1 MIPFQK
7 SYGLEKALPLLEQVL
22 LSGHTGG
29 DGPLAAQCREWLLER
44 LPCADIRMTSSGTS
58 ALEAAFRMMD
68 LVPGDEVILPAFA
81 YPADANAVLLAG
93 ATPVFAPVDP
103 VRLMLDPA
111 GLPAL
116 HTDRTRAI
124 LVIHYG
130 GQCCDMDAILAFA
143 RERGL
148 WVVEDAA
155 HAFLARYKGRYAGTM
170 GDFGCL
176 SFHGTKDVVAGEG
189 GALLVNRESFIERVG
204 SWQCGGTNREAF
216 LAGRTDR
223 YEWVSLGTSLA
234 PSELSMALLVSQ
246 LAKADTIVGGRRRL
260 FRIYRQHLTEVLVR
274 MPEDGPILSCSPSLE
289 DVEENG
295 HLFWLLFR
303 EGAAASDLL
312 RYLSRS
318 GIDARTHFVPL
329 QESLFGQQFIR
340 PGQRFETEHD
350 IGRRLVRLPL
360 FHGMTD
366 MEQATV
372 LTAVEQWLQGYPGRT
387 GDERA
392 P

>member
-29 DGPLAAQCREWLLER
+29 DGPMAAQCREWLLER

-155 HAFLARYKGRYAGTM
+155 HALPTT
-170 GDFGCL
+170 C
-176 SFHGTKDVVAGEG
+176 G
-189 GALLVNRESFIERVG
+189 GAP
-204 SWQCGGTNREAF
+204 T
-216 LAGRTDR
+216 
-223 YEWVSLGTSLA
+223 
-234 PSELSMALLVSQ
+234 
-246 LAKADTIVGGRRRL
+246 
-260 FRIYRQHLTEVLVR
+260 
-274 MPEDGPILSCSPSLE
+274 
-289 DVEENG
+289 
-295 HLFWLLFR
+295 
-303 EGAAASDLL
+303 
-312 RYLSRS
+312 
-318 GIDARTHFVPL
+318 
-329 QESLFGQQFIR
+329 
-340 PGQRFETEHD
+340 
-350 IGRRLVRLPL
+350 
-360 FHGMTD
+360 
-366 MEQATV
+366 
-372 LTAVEQWLQGYPGRT
+372 
-387 GDERA
+387 
-392 P
+392 